1 MLVLSRKTKQRIQ
14 IGNDI
19 VITVLRIKG
28 QSVRIGIEAPREV
41 NVARGELDSLRAVEP
56 VVRAAPRATRP
67 RLRAQRAGSHL
78 TTAPASTAPS
88 QALAPVVTRE
98 CTMTSQRRPGP
109 APLSERLQRRLRPEP
124 APAIVA
130 WQPAAPR

>member
-14 IGNDI
+14 IGDDI

-41 NVARGELDSLRAVEP
+41 NVARGELGLPRENETLEVET
-56 VVRAAPRATRP
+56 VSAPRRARRRP
-67 RLRAQRAGSHL
+67 HLPSHL
-78 TTAPASTAPS
+78 TQAPS
-88 QALAPVVTRE
+88 QALAPVVSRE
-98 CTMTSQRRPGP
+98 CTTTSQRRPGP
-109 APLSERLQRRLRPEP
+109 APLSDRLKTRLRPEP
-124 APAIVA
+124 APPILA